1 MKKIVLSVL
10 VFCTVALAQPL
21 TLPIALQSL
30 GQSASVDWDNNTIIA
45 TGKSIVPADKTQAQ
59 TELLGAQGARADA
72 LRILAV
78 AITALPITS
87 SRTLQDCQGDQ
98 KLNIDALI
106 RGATA
111 VPNSIVISLQAD
123 GSRIVSSA
131 MQAPIYGQNGLYQL
145 AKQLIQSCQEA
156 TARVPIVAGSS
167 SPPYTGLIV
176 DARGLAYSPCV
187 SVRIL
192 SLAGS
197 TVWNS
202 TLALQDTIEPPL
214 EFSRDMQTALTKPRI
229 GKSPMILQA
238 IEARGILG
246 CDVVL
251 SNQDLDLMR
260 QNRIEL
266 LLRQTK
272 LVVVF

>member
-1 MKKIVLSVL
+1 MKKIVLAVL

-45 TGKSIVPADKTQAQ
+45 TGKSIVSADKTQAQ

-78 AITALPITS
+78 AIAALPITS

-98 KLNIDALI
+98 KLNVDALI

-123 GSRIVSSA
+123 VSRNVSSA
-131 MQAPIYGQNGLYQL
+131 MQAPMYGQNGLYQL

-167 SPPYTGLIV
+167 SPYTGLIV

-192 SLAGS
+192 GLEGS
-197 TVWNS
+197 TIWNS

-214 EFSRDMQTALTKPRI
+214 EFSRDMQMALTKPRI

-238 IEARGILG
+238 VEARGILG